1 MINFEIQDI
10 TKVTLNSK
18 VLVKKSLPN
27 KTEHGDGAYVINLDE
42 CKSTGTFWIALYIN
56 SNTVKSFVSFG
67 VEYISEEI

>member
-27 KTEHGDGAYVINLDE
+27 KTEYGDGAYIINLDE
-42 CKSTGTFWIALYIN
+42 CKSTFWIALYIN

>member
-27 KTEHGDGAYVINLDE
+27 KTEYGDRAYIINLDQ
-42 CKSTGTFWIALYIN
+42 CKSIGTFWIALYIN